1 MPPRDVRTTSEP
13 TRSVRRRRAGLSI
26 GLSVALSLALSL
38 AAAAPAGAAPHYL
51 GSARSSVVNGTLINV
66 PASPAPVDA
75 SYAGCIGSACYDMVV
90 RAGAGTVEAQARSR
104 GPSASLGI
112 ATVETV
118 AEAFGFGQMTLTAD
132 TPGLPALVPV
142 SVTMRLQG
150 AFDVDIDALTSAWS
164 RLRLFL
170 SAGTS
175 SALLTEYAP
184 GHDTPPDTTSYNL
197 VRSGPDTV
205 TASLVLPLGTFNFS
219 MLLTVDEQAFT
230 QFGTYD
236 VTSRAAAS
244 FIEGAQ
250 VFTLPDGYH
259 LSSTD
264 FAITDNRYC
273 PRGCA
278 ATEIPEPMP
287 AGLVVLGVVVI
298 AVARRRAAPG
308 RPRGH
313 RLSRQE
319 DACHR
324 RTSCVSAT

>member
-1 MPPRDVRTTSEP
+1 MPPRDVRTP
-13 TRSVRRRRAGLSI
+13 DRPARPARRRLAGLAL
-26 GLSVALSLALSL
+26 GLLL
-38 AAAAPAGAAPHYL
+38 AAAAPAGSAPLYL
-51 GSARSSVVNGTLINV
+51 GSARSSAVGGTLIDV

-75 SYAGCIGSACYDMVV
+75 SYAGCIGNACYDMVV
-90 RAGAGTVEAQARSR
+90 RAGMGAVEAQARSR

-118 AEAFGFGQMTLTAD
+118 AEALGFGQMTLTAD

-142 SVTMRLQG
+142 TLTMRLQS

-184 GHDTPPDTTSYNL
+184 GYDTPPDTTGYNL

-205 TASLVLPLGTFNFS
+205 TASLVLPVGTFNVS
-219 MLLTVDEQAFT
+219 MLLTVDEHAFT

-236 VTSRAAAS
+236 VTSHASAS

-250 VFTLPDGYH
+250 VFTLPAGYH
-259 LSSTD
+259 LSSAD
-264 FAITDNRYC
+264 FGITDNRYC

-278 ATEIPEPMP
+278 ATEIPEPTP
-287 AGLVVLGVVVI
+287 AGLVALGVVI
-298 AVARRRAAPG
+298 AIVRRRAAAP
-308 RPRGH
+308 
-313 RLSRQE
+313 
-319 DACHR
+319 A
-324 RTSCVSAT
+324 